1 MAGGGG
7 GGDPNADKNGMSI
20 LWVVGS
26 IFVAGALLWYYFQ
39 IPLKNFFLQVR
50 YYEARAIG
58 FFFSDGNVIAES
70 VLQTDVVTLDMDW
83 AKTLSEAVGS
93 YLRYPFILFM
103 ILMILWLF
111 MTHATLRFGKVY
123 DMTSLANQ
131 EKENWPQISPVIKL
145 DLISEDINK
154 GPWAMAMT
162 PMQFAKHYKLISVEM
177 IPDKKSPWKA
187 EGTYKAIV
195 NKERAIR
202 LFISQLGPQWQGIDQ
217 LPPHTQA
224 LFAAFA
230 ARVEHD
236 TNGAAALIAQLSI
249 SAAEGKINYTGAT
262 KLLRQYVKSKG
273 VQRCVTRHAYVYTV
287 MASMLELART
297 DGVFAT
303 ADFLW
308 LKPIDRRLWYIL
320 NCVGRQ
326 VAFSEVAGIFAHWLA
341 EKEMGRPLHSPMVE
355 EAVAGLELAMDRTIY
370 IPVDDEELPIAGP
383 NNG

>member
-7 GGDPNADKNGMSI
+7 DGDKSGTSI
-20 LWVVGS
+20 LWVVAA
-26 IFVAGALLWYYFQ
+26 IFVIGALIWNFFQ
-39 IPLKNFFLQVR
+39 IPLKTFFLNLR
-50 YYEARAIG
+50 LYEAQLIG
-58 FFFSDGNVIAES
+58 FFIEDGNIIAES
-70 VLQTDVVTLDMDW
+70 ILQTDVFTLDLAW
-83 AKTLSEAVGS
+83 AKVLSESVGV
-93 YLRYPFILFM
+93 YLRYPLILMM
-103 ILMILWLF
+103 ILMILFLF
-111 MTHATLRFGKVY
+111 MTHASLRFGKVY
-123 DMTSLANQ
+123 DMTSLAKQ
-131 EKENWPQISPVIKL
+131 EKGNWPQISPVVPL
-145 DLISEDINK
+145 DLIGSDIHK

-162 PMQFAKHYKLISVEM
+162 PMQFAKQYKLISVEM

-187 EGTYKAIV
+187 QGSHKAMV

-202 LFISQLGPQWQGIDQ
+202 VFVSQLGAQWQGIDQ
-217 LPPHTQA
+217 LAPHVQA

-236 TNGAAALIAQLSI
+236 STAAAGIIAQLSI
-249 SAAEGKINYTGAT
+249 SAAEGKINYTGVT
-262 KLLRQYVKSKG
+262 KLLRQYIKSKA

-308 LKPIDRRLWYIL
+308 LRPIDRKLWYTL

-326 VAFSEVAGIFAHWLA
+326 VAFSEIAGIYAHWLA
-341 EKEMGRPLHSPMVE
+341 EKEMGRPLYSPMVE
-355 EAVAGLELAMDRTIY
+355 EALLGLELAMERTVY
-370 IPVDDEELPIAGP
+370 MPVEDEALPMAGD